1 MRMLYNLLFIL
12 LLSLLSEGCS
22 KPEPIVVRTLTL
34 SENGVVFDSNGG
46 SKRVVVTPFP
56 EDVTWDVSVVEAE
69 WYQLSVE
76 GNAVVVTV
84 TANRDA
90 VERNSTFTIFSD
102 VEGVDARQV
111 AVRQEAG
118 TVLNLSTSAPS
129 QCILD
134 SEGDSYTFTV
144 LADVEWSV
152 ECDSRWLEV
161 TVKDNLVT
169 LTAAQN
175 SESKSRSTIVTILAP
190 YAEAQRTEISVTQ
203 QSRDENSYLK
213 LLGQWEITATKWF
226 YSPNGSLNELDYS
239 PNQENYFLI
248 FKMEQGEYGK
258 TMVMK
263 DFLYPGTSLEVRY
276 DKQSGGVVIPFGWS
290 VLSYDVFLYITLIG
304 SSQFSFASLEVDAL
318 PSADYATLT
327 LDMPDVDGFN
337 YVGFGLWTYND
348 NDDKVALGYRSQ
360 PTMFP
365 MGNIVFRKY
374 SN

>member
-1 MRMLYNLLFIL
+1 MLFIL

-56 EDVTWDVSVVEAE
+56 EDVTWDVSVVEAK

-102 VEGVDARQV
+102 VEGVESREV

-144 LADVEWSV
+144 LADVEWRV

-239 PNQENYFLI
+239 PNQETYFLI

-348 NDDKVALGYRSQ
+348 NGDKVALGYRSQ